1 MDEARV
7 QMAGLQVSRV
17 RLGWLVRAKWG
28 QGPNSTLLTWK
39 VAFEDVMEPL
49 DQDGPNTAFVR
60 ALLKAAADII

>member
-49 DQDGPNTAFVR
+49 DQDGPNNAFVR